1 MAQSSVKIFPSLN
14 DEVENQD
21 VRHDDDEMVGVATQ
35 DDYSSYLNLVWIS
48 IYDFTF
54 FFYL

>member
-21 VRHDDDEMVGVATQ
+21 VRHDDEMVGVATQ